1 MQPTT
6 ENTSEKRMQNEISE
20 DLDGSKVQYNT
31 VRFQPIPGLGDVDKN
46 EDRQPQVQKPQP
58 ATNTIGHLINVT
70 GILKA
75 KVCHSNHTYLMV
87 FLEGDI
93 PTKVMHG
100 LIVPATNLGKYFK
113 IYIVNCDTK

>member
-1 MQPTT
+1 MQPTS
-6 ENTSEKRMQNEISE
+6 ENTSEKGMQNKIPE
-20 DLDGSKVQYNT
+20 DLQYNT

-70 GILKA
+70 GRMKA
-75 KVCHSNHTYLMV
+75 FFYSNHTYLMV
-87 FLEGDI
+87 FIEGDI

>member
-1 MQPTT
+1 MQPTS
-6 ENTSEKRMQNEISE
+6 ENTSEKGMQNEIPE
-20 DLDGSKVQYNT
+20 DLQYNT

-70 GILKA
+70 GIMKA
-75 KVCHSNHTYLMV
+75 FCHSNHTYLMV
-87 FLEGDI
+87 FIEGDI

-113 IYIVNCDTK
+113 IFIVNCDTK

>member
-6 ENTSEKRMQNEISE
+6 ENTSEKGMQNKNEIPE
-20 DLDGSKVQYNT
+20 DLDRSKVQYNT

-70 GILKA
+70 GLMKS
-75 KVCHSNHTYLMV
+75 KVIHTYLL
-87 FLEGDI
+87 FDGI
-93 PTKVMHG
+93 SRGGHSNKSYAW
-100 LIVPATNLGKYFK
+100 I
-113 IYIVNCDTK
+113 NCTSYKFR

>member
-6 ENTSEKRMQNEISE
+6 ENTSEKGMQNEIPE

-70 GILKA
+70 GIMKA
-75 KVCHSNHTYLMV
+75 FCHFNHTYLTM
-87 FLEGDI
+87 LY
-93 PTKVMHG
+93 
-100 LIVPATNLGKYFK
+100 L
-113 IYIVNCDTK
+113 

>member
-1 MQPTT
+1 MQPTS
-6 ENTSEKRMQNEISE
+6 ENTSEKGMQNEIPE
-20 DLDGSKVQYNT
+20 DLQYNT

-46 EDRQPQVQKPQP
+46 EDRQPQVQKPQA

-70 GILKA
+70 GIMKA
-75 KVCHSNHTYLMV
+75 FCHSNHTYLMV
-87 FLEGDI
+87 FIEGDI

-113 IYIVNCDTK
+113 IFIVNCDTK

>member
-1 MQPTT
+1 MQPTS
-6 ENTSEKRMQNEISE
+6 ENTSEKGMQNEIPE
-20 DLDGSKVQYNT
+20 DLQYNT

-70 GILKA
+70 GIMKA
-75 KVCHSNHTYLMV
+75 FCHSNHTYLMV
-87 FLEGDI
+87 FIEGDI

-100 LIVPATNLGKYFK
+100 LIVPATNLGKYFN
-113 IYIVNCDTK
+113 ISSVNCDTK